1 MLIFRLTF
9 PFYCCFLWC
18 FNPNFTAL
26 KKLIFIMTMVLRRQ
40 KNLLLVIAANNTFE
54 GKRLKQ
60 SSRHG
65 TERGTIV
72 SNQLSN
78 LQSLFN

>member
-1 MLIFRLTF
+1 
-9 PFYCCFLWC
+9 
-18 FNPNFTAL
+18 
-26 KKLIFIMTMVLRRQ
+26 MTMLLRRQ